1 MSKPKVKIPYKLC
14 SDLMDCLA
22 ALAYNVVRDLE
33 QSEIYAKAEF
43 QNIMDAW
50 EECNGFEFDIVE

>member
-1 MSKPKVKIPYKLC
+1 MSKPKVQIPYKLC

-33 QSEIYAKAEF
+33 MSEVYAKAEF
-43 QNIMDAW
+43 QGIMETW
-50 EECNGFEFDIVE
+50 EEINGFEFDIVE